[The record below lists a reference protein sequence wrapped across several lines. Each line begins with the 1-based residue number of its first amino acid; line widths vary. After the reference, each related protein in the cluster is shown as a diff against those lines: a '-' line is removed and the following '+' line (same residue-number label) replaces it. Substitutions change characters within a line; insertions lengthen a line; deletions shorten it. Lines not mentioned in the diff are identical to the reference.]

1 VEKKVS
7 LPGLLLSR
15 RDPEAVRKF
24 KTRLKELS
32 K

>member
-7 LPGLLLSR
+7 LPGLHLARNDTAAVHAYTR
-15 RDPEAVRKF
+15 R
-24 KTRLKELS
+24 LHELT